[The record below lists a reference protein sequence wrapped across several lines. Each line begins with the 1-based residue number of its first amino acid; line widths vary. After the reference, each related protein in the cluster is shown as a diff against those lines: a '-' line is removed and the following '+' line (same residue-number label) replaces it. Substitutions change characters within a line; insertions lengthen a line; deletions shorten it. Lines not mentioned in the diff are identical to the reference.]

1 MSKAFTRES
10 DDSGESPAVSRPVS
24 TLPPGVKNYLTRDGA
39 ERLRK
44 ELRDLVEIERPRAIS
59 ASDGKTRLAS
69 VEQRIASLQASLE
82 SAVVVEP
89 PPTPW
94 DRVRFGA
101 TVRVR
106 ERNGNEAKY
115 RIVGIDEIDVDR
127 GWVSWRSPIAT
138 ALLNARVG
146 QRVRFRTPA
155 GEEELEIVNIDYEF
169 GISNR

>member
-1 MSKAFTRES
+1 MSKAFTRE
-10 DDSGESPAVSRPVS
+10 DDSEESPVVSRAVS

-44 ELRDLVEIERPRAIS
+44 DLRDLVEIA
-59 ASDGKTRLAS
+59 ASDGKRKLAS
-69 VEQRIASLQASLE
+69 VEQRIALLQASLE

-89 PPTPW
+89 PPPPW

-106 ERNGNEAKY
+106 ERSGNEAKY
-115 RIVGIDEIDVDR
+115 RIVGVDETDIDR

-146 QRVRFRTPA
+146 QRARFQVPA
-155 GEEELEIVNIDYEF
+155 GEEELEIVSIDYEDAD
-169 GISNR
+169 

>member
-10 DDSGESPAVSRPVS
+10 DDSQESPLVSRPVS

-44 ELRDLVEIERPRAIS
+44 ELHDLMEIA
-59 ASDGKTRLAS
+59 ASEGKAKLAS
-69 VEQRIASLQASLE
+69 AEQRIALLQASLE

-89 PPTPW
+89 PPLPW

-101 TVRVR
+101 TVKVR
-106 ERNGNEAKY
+106 ERNGNETKY
-115 RIVGIDEIDVDR
+115 RIVGIDEMDVDR

-146 QRVRFRTPA
+146 QRVRFRIPA
-155 GEEELEIVNIDYEF
+155 GEEELEIVSIDY
-169 GISNR
+169 GHGD

>member
-10 DDSGESPAVSRPVS
+10 DDAEESLVVSRTVS

-44 ELRDLVEIERPRAIS
+44 ELRDLVEMA
-59 ASDGKTRLAS
+59 ASDGKRKSAS
-69 VEQRIASLQASLE
+69 VEQRIALLQASLE

-89 PPTPW
+89 PPKPW

-101 TVRVR
+101 TVTVR

-115 RIVGIDEIDVDR
+115 RIVGVDEMDVDR

-146 QRVRFRTPA
+146 QRVRFRIPA
-155 GEEELEIVNIDYEF
+155 GEEELEVVGIDYEH
-169 GISNR
+169 GTGDPPA

>member
-24 TLPPGVKNYLTRDGA
+24 TLPPGVKNYLTGDGA

-44 ELRDLVEIERPRAIS
+44 ELHDLVEIAGGD
-59 ASDGKTRLAS
+59 AGRLAS
-69 VEQRIASLQASLE
+69 VEQRIALLQASLE

-89 PPTPW
+89 PPKPW
-94 DRVRFGA
+94 DQARFGA

-106 ERNGNEAKY
+106 ERNGNEATY
-115 RIVGIDEIDVDR
+115 RIVGIDEMDIDR

-138 ALLNARVG
+138 ALLNARLG
-146 QRVRFRTPA
+146 QRVRFRIPA
-155 GEEELEIVNIDYEF
+155 GEEELEIVSIDYE
-169 GISNR
+169 

>member
-1 MSKAFTRES
+1 MSKAFTRE
-10 DDSGESPAVSRPVS
+10 DDSEESPVVSRAVS

-44 ELRDLVEIERPRAIS
+44 ELRDLVEIA
-59 ASDGKTRLAS
+59 ASDGKRKSAS
-69 VEQRIASLQASLE
+69 VEQRIALLQASLE

-89 PPTPW
+89 PPPPW

-115 RIVGIDEIDVDR
+115 RIVGVDEMDIDR
-127 GWVSWRSPIAT
+127 GWVSWRSPIAM
-138 ALLNARVG
+138 ALLNSKVG
-146 QRVRFRTPA
+146 QRVRFRIPA
-155 GEEELEIVNIDYEF
+155 GEEELEIVSIDYEH
-169 GISNR
+169 GD